1 MIRKYRSL
9 IAVLAVAAA
18 VMAVGFSSA
27 SADASVGPMSANLT
41 LNRAGNG
48 YAGVTVTGVVKMT
61 RSEAQ
66 TLISQNHRIEWRL
79 WGEDTFSDDY
89 LYGPDP
95 AGLSATDKGLEYKG
109 LAVMRSS
116 ILNEDWGQD
125 EVYASVRL
133 FKSNGATVRTARSQ
147 TISGSF

>member
-27 SADASVGPMSANLT
+27 SADASVGSMSANLGIS
-41 LNRAGNG
+41 NAGNG
-48 YAGVTVTGVVKMT
+48 YSNVTVTGVVKMT

-66 TLISQNHRIEWRL
+66 GLIGQNHRIQWRL
-79 WGEDTFSDDY
+79 WGEDSFSDDF

-95 AGLSATDKGLEYKG
+95 AALVATSQGLQYKG
-109 LAVMRSS
+109 QALMRTSV
-116 ILNEDWGQD
+116 LNEDWGQD
-125 EVYASVRL
+125 EVYAGVRL
-133 FKSNGATVRTARSQ
+133 LRPNGSTLRAAQSLTVW
-147 TISGSF
+147 GNF